1 MFIPTRTITL
11 GILVLSE
18 LPALGGFA
26 ATQGP
31 TAEQL
36 CNEANG
42 AYDRGDALR
51 AISLYQLGITLQ
63 SDSVPARTNLAV
75 ALAHDG
81 RYQEAIVQ
89 YQEALERDPKNTM
102 VRLNLALA
110 QYKQAEFEKASA
122 ELESL
127 RKEHTGS
134 RQSLYLL
141 TDCYLRLGKDSDA
154 CHQDV
159 RRKSQPGATNIR
171 VECSGGAHPKQ
182 DRQM

>member
-1 MFIPTRTITL
+1 VQVAGLILRLSNP
-11 GILVLSE
+11 GILRQYNPISPFEGE
-18 LPALGGFA
+18 LNSCLF
-26 ATQGP
+26 
-31 TAEQL
+31 
-36 CNEANG
+36 
-42 AYDRGDALR
+42 
-51 AISLYQLGITLQ
+51 
-63 SDSVPARTNLAV
+63 
-75 ALAHDG
+75 
-81 RYQEAIVQ
+81 RYQEAIAQ
-89 YQEALERDPKNTM
+89 YQEALERDPKNSM

-171 VECSGGAHPKQ
+171 LECSGGAHPKQ